1 MTTLKD
7 APWPEA
13 RRVAA
18 ALGHRGPTETVPLD
32 HADRRIVAGDVAA
45 LVDLP
50 GFDSSAMDGWAV
62 CGEGPWDHKGA
73 LLAGDWNPTDL
84 EPGHAIRVATGAPV
98 PAGTTG
104 IVRSEDAVLEA
115 DGTLS
120 GSGSSDDIR
129 RRGEECRTG
138 DVLAEAGTELT
149 PPLVGLLCAA
159 GHDTVE
165 VVQRPRVRIVLMG
178 DELQDAGLP
187 RPGHVR
193 DALGPQLPAWLDRA
207 GAVVTDRRRLNDSR
221 SDLAQALTDDGVDLI
236 ITTGGTASG
245 PLDFVHSAINHVGGH
260 FLVDR
265 VAVRPGHPM
274 VLAQIGETP
283 LVALPGNP
291 QAAVAGLLTLAFP
304 LIDAMRGRKARERH
318 RVQLGELLHAPTDQT
333 RLVGGVITADG
344 FRRSAHAGSAMLRG
358 LAASTGYAVVPPGGA
373 APGETVEWL
382 PLA

>member
-1 MTTLKD
+1 MND
-7 APWPEA
+7 APWREA
-13 RRVAA
+13 RERAA
-18 ALGHRGPTETVPLD
+18 SLATRLPVETVPLEQ
-32 HADRRIVAGDVAA
+32 ADRRVTATAVAA

-62 CGEGPWDHKGA
+62 CGESPWSHKGA
-73 LLAGDWNPTDL
+73 LLAGDWNPSDL
-84 EPGHAIRVATGAPV
+84 SPGHAIRVATGAPV

-104 IVRSEDAVLEA
+104 ILRSEDARLEP
-115 DGTLS
+115 DGTLTGQPS
-120 GSGSSDDIR
+120 ADDIR

-138 DVLAEAGTELT
+138 DVLAEPGTELT
-149 PPLVGLLCAA
+149 PPLIGLLCAA
-159 GHDTVE
+159 GHDTIDVS
-165 VVQRPRVRIVLMG
+165 QRPRVRIVLMG

-207 GAVVTDRRRLNDSR
+207 GAVVVDRRRLNDSR
-221 SDLAQALTDDGVDLI
+221 SDLAEAMTADGADLI

-245 PLDFVHSAINHVGGH
+245 PLDFVHSALSQVGGR
-260 FLVDR
+260 FVVDR

-274 VLAQIGETP
+274 VLAEVGGVP
-283 LVALPGNP
+283 GVALPGNP

-304 LIDAMRGRKARERH
+304 LIDAMRGRQPRAEH
-318 RVQLGELLHAPTDQT
+318 RVALAELLHAPVDQT

-344 FRRSAHAGSAMLRG
+344 FRRAEHVGSAMLRG
-358 LAASTGYAVVPPGGA
+358 LAVSTGYAVVPPGGA